1 MKSTSSFAVKVAG
14 ASSLAILL
22 TTSAFADSRQQSDSW
37 RSGGRDDRSRAE
49 SSRDNR
55 GNSYRENE
63 RITLQGRV
71 SSFSHEGGGYRV
83 RLDRGNE
90 SFWVPESYMRNRA
103 NNLRIG
109 VNISLGGIFR
119 GGSVYVDA
127 VSWPDGYGDYGYRD
141 GRGYNNDYLRGIVE
155 RVDLRRATAFVRDD
169 RSGRTIEVDL
179 RGERRGR
186 LDANDLRRGDFVELS
201 GSFVRGGIFAVDR
214 IDSVRS
220 GRY

>member
-109 VNISLGGIFR
+109 VNISLGGVFR

-127 VSWPDGYGDYGYRD
+127 VSWPDAYDNYGYRD
-141 GRGYNNDYLRGIVE
+141 SRYNNDYLRGIVE
-155 RVDLRRATAFVRDD
+155 RVDHRRATAFVRDD

-179 RGERRGR
+179 RGERRGH
-186 LDANDLRRGDFVELS
+186 LDADDLRRGDFVELS
-201 GSFVRGGIFAVDR
+201 GSFVRGGIFAAER
-214 IDSVRS
+214 IDRVRS